1 MKKLLLALVLLYA
14 CGVHAQNYD
23 VGNIAVVHGGPNIAG
38 GLIGAAEMAAGV
50 EFYKTHGDLFD
61 FMVVYTTFTPSMN
74 MQQGLPIAYTVTG
87 INREGSFTGY
97 GPASKWGS
105 AGRLIGGTRMCHIDQ
120 YPDDPDTNMP
130 FPLGGM
136 TSVELLAHEFSHY
149 WLAAMDFKKEGE
161 TENNTGLRGYES
173 ESANQHWNHY
183 YSSGPSVEYGSHIVD
198 NGDGS
203 FTFNPATPRKYSEFD
218 QYILGLRAPE
228 EVAPLFFLCNY
239 DDITTCSKEG
249 SPSMPTPHT
258 GSSDTISNMY
268 KHEVTIEDVIRAM
281 GPRVPAAADAP
292 KHWNVAFVIINQPGI
307 DPFPLQLEKLD
318 TLRVRFQ
325 EWFEWATDGRGTICT
340 ELDGDCGNVEPTD
353 DDVVVPDDT
362 VTDDQPTDNELPDD
376 TVVDDTVTDDQPT
389 NDDTVTDTAV
399 ADDTQ
404 PTDNGE
410 TPDTNTSGP
419 DEVLVEEEPACG
431 CTLVF

>member
-1 MKKLLLALVLLYA
+1 
-14 CGVHAQNYD
+14 
-23 VGNIAVVHGGPNIAG
+23 
-38 GLIGAAEMAAGV
+38 
-50 EFYKTHGDLFD
+50 
-61 FMVVYTTFTPSMN
+61 
-74 MQQGLPIAYTVTG
+74 
-87 INREGSFTGY
+87 
-97 GPASKWGS
+97 
-105 AGRLIGGTRMCHIDQ
+105 MCHIDQ

-161 TENNTGLRGYES
+161 TENNTGLRGYDGDA
-173 ESANQHWNHY
+173 ANQHWNHY

-228 EVAPLFFLCNY
+228 EVAPIFFLCGNT
-239 DDITTCSKEG
+239 DITVCSKEG

-292 KHWNVAFVIINQPGI
+292 KNFNVAFVIINQPGI
-307 DPFPLQLEKLD
+307 DPFPQQLEKLD

-353 DDVVVPDDT
+353 DDTRPDDSVTDDTVTDTETPDGT
-362 VTDDQPTDNELPDD
+362 VTDDQPVT
-376 TVVDDTVTDDQPT
+376 DDTVTDNEQPDT
-389 NDDTVTDTAV
+389 AVTDDTVTDNGQTPDTAV
-399 ADDTQ
+399 
-404 PTDNGE
+404 TDNG
-410 TPDTNTSGP
+410 SGP
-419 DEVLVEEEPACG
+419 DEVLVEEGNACG